1 MRVCRALLAF
11 ALLLSGCV
19 TAGVE
24 RVDIVIFN
32 DTPSRHPI
40 QIEIDGHSF
49 FDGEVMVPQS
59 EPTIVAHMN
68 TNLSTG
74 RHRVNV
80 TCDKGTRSL
89 DFEVRAGT
97 RTTVQIHVRQD
108 GVTVDVAY
116 GERVYI

>member
-1 MRVCRALLAF
+1 VF
-11 ALLLSGCV
+11 ALLLSGCG

-24 RVDIVIFN
+24 PLNVVIFN
-32 DTPSRHPI
+32 DTPARHPI
-40 QIEIDGHSF
+40 HIDIDGHSF
-49 FDGEVMVPQS
+49 FDGEVMVTQS

-68 TNLSTG
+68 TDLTTG

-80 TCDKGTRSL
+80 TCDNGTRSL

-97 RTTVQIHVRQD
+97 RTNVQIHVRQD

-116 GERVYI
+116 GEGVYI